1 MGHCGQAGLSREGQ
15 TRSILQL
22 AVEAGVRRVIVAV
35 NKSESTPVSRWNEI
49 TAEIATYTTTIPLMC
64 SLSLVPDLLLETGW
78 HSLAQRL
85 QFDGDLLVLA
95 ISAVDGDNVTT
106 RSFRFRTSPHPTFPT
121 HSEAIWAHCGPFGY
135 LLPYR

>member
-1 MGHCGQAGLSREGQ
+1 VGHCGQAGLSRDGQ

-22 AVEAGVRRVIVAV
+22 AVAAGVRRVIVAV

-64 SLSLVPDLLLETGW
+64 SLSLSLVPDLLLEPGW

-106 RSFRFRTSPHPTFPT
+106 RSFRFRTSPPP
-121 HSEAIWAHCGPFGY
+121 Y
-135 LLPYR
+135 LSNTQ